1 MALDN
6 IFFFIILS
14 IFANYILVKKNFF
27 LYKLLLDKDFLK
39 PQAFHNISTPRSGG
53 IVILLITVLY
63 LSFFENINNF
73 SYSVILLGTLF
84 FLIGFLDD
92 FKINFKPE
100 LRLLFM
106 FIISF
111 FIIYLFEIKISYTQI
126 KFLDN
131 IINYNNV
138 FSVLFVC
145 FCILFIVNGSNFIDG
160 FNGLLVI
167 QYLIIL
173 TILYL
178 LICKIGDLNY
188 LKNFILL
195 SLILGFV
202 FLFFNFPKSRI
213 FLGDGGAYFLG
224 INLSLIIIEINKYQS
239 KIGIS
244 PFLFAC
250 LLFYIF
256 FEVFFSFF
264 RKIFFKKNSPMKPD
278 SEHLHMLLF
287 IFINNK
293 INNKIKSN
301 YLTSIVVNLFYIFF
315 ISPLAFIY
323 KNGAMCKIYF
333 FSLLFFYLICY
344 FFLSGKQKY
353 FK

>member
-6 IFFFIILS
+6 IFFFIILG

-202 FLFFNFPKSRI
+202 F
-213 FLGDGGAYFLG
+213 
-224 INLSLIIIEINKYQS
+224 
-239 KIGIS
+239 
-244 PFLFAC
+244 
-250 LLFYIF
+250 
-256 FEVFFSFF
+256 
-264 RKIFFKKNSPMKPD
+264 
-278 SEHLHMLLF
+278 F
-287 IFINNK
+287 IF
-293 INNKIKSN
+293 
-301 YLTSIVVNLFYIFF
+301 
-315 ISPLAFIY
+315 
-323 KNGAMCKIYF
+323 
-333 FSLLFFYLICY
+333 
-344 FFLSGKQKY
+344 
-353 FK
+353 